1 MQKKPARK
9 RKTSVLNERASGILL
24 PIFSLPSPHGVG
36 TMGKAAFDFAD
47 FLHAAGQK
55 IWQVLP
61 LNPTGYGDSP
71 YQPFSAFAGNPY
83 FIDLDLLRKEGL
95 LTEEEIA
102 ECDFGSDPRRV
113 DYGRLYKTRLPLLR
127 KAMARDGFRDRPDY
141 AVFVEEN
148 ADWLPDFA
156 LFTALKAHFGGKPW
170 LEWEDRGARL
180 RRAQTLNKY
189 RRLLKNEIEFF
200 EYTQYLFAK
209 QWKKL
214 KKYCNKL
221 GISIVGDIPIYCAL
235 DSADAWANPA
245 QFQLDENRRPKLVAG
260 VPPDAF
266 TEDGQLWGNPLYDW
280 DAMKKDGYGWWIR
293 RFRAAKRL
301 YDVIR
306 IDHFRGLESYWAVPA
321 GDETARN
328 GSWLPGPGT
337 DFIRAVRKALPGLAM
352 IAEDLGYI
360 TPEVAALLRD
370 SRCPGMKVL
379 EFAFQPGAKSNYV
392 PFRHEKNCVCYIGT
406 HDNSPILEWKNE
418 FFEDDIEF
426 MKKYLAFSEKEG
438 LCYTMIRG
446 GMESN
451 ANTFIAQMQDF
462 LELGAGSRINSPGT
476 NEGNWQWRMLEGEAS
491 EKLAAKIRDYTET
504 YGRI

>member
-1 MQKKPARK
+1 MEKKPVLK

-24 PIFSLPSPHGVG
+24 PIFSLPSLHGVG

-71 YQPFSAFAGNPY
+71 YASSSVFAGNPY
-83 FIDLDLLRKEGL
+83 FIDLDLLREEGL

-102 ECDFGSDPRRV
+102 SCDFGSDPRRV
-113 DYGRLYKTRLPLLR
+113 DYGRLYAFRLGLLR
-127 KAMARDGFRDRPDY
+127 LAMARDDYKTRADY
-141 AVFVEEN
+141 AAFLEEN

-156 LFTALKAHFGGKPW
+156 LFTAIKAHFGGKSW
-170 LEWEDRGARL
+170 LEWEDEGALLHRT
-180 RRAQTLNKY
+180 QTLRKY
-189 RRLLKNEIEFF
+189 EKLLAGEIEFYK
-200 EYTQYLFAK
+200 YTQFLFLK
-209 QWKKL
+209 QWKAL
-214 KKYCNKL
+214 KKYCNRL

-235 DSADAWANPA
+235 DSADAWANPK
-245 QFQLDENRRPKLVAG
+245 QFQLGKDRRPKLVAG

-280 DAMKKDGYGWWIR
+280 DYMKKDGYGWWIR

-321 GDETARN
+321 GDDTARN

-337 DFIRAVRKALPGLAM
+337 GFIRAVRKALPGLAM

-379 EFAFQPGAKSNYV
+379 EFAFAPGAESNYV
-392 PFRHEKNCVCYIGT
+392 PFRHEKRCVCYIGT
-406 HDNSPILEWKNE
+406 HDNSPVMHWKDE
-418 FFEDDIEF
+418 FNAADIEF
-426 MKKYLAFSEKEG
+426 AKKYLHYTEEEG
-438 LCYTMIRG
+438 LAFMMIRG

-451 ANTFIAQMQDF
+451 ANTFITQMQDF
-462 LELGAGSRINSPGT
+462 LELGEDSRINSPGT
-476 NEGNWQWRMLEGEAS
+476 NEGNWQWRMLEGEANA
-491 EKLAAKIRDYTET
+491 ELAAKIREYTET